1 LHSIFEVPTLV
12 TNTQLSDQDIVQAR
26 EVVMKRV
33 VLTLILLSGAV
44 SAQTITKGGVLQ
56 LAVDQSPV
64 GLDPHVATAFS
75 TFAITQLIYEG
86 LMTTDPSLKLR
97 PQLATKYT
105 KSEDGLKYVFTLRP
119 GVKFQNGDAFTSA
132 DVVFSMDR
140 VKNPKTASPLAS
152 RLSAVKDVVATGP
165 LEVTFT
171 LTKPFAPF
179 LDQVAS
185 IDIVDHTYVA
195 GGGDMQRK
203 PVGTGPFMLKAWI
216 PDTAV
221 ELAKNPKYWVK
232 AQPYLDGL
240 KYNIVPDASTRQLGL
255 QSGTYQMLPNI
266 DPSVATLLKAT
277 PQVDLLKSQD
287 LAYTLLGMNTSRK
300 PFNDPRVREALNYA
314 INRPELVQAVY
325 FGEAQPGGPIP
336 PAIRAFATPTS
347 GFSCYASNAS
357 KARDLLKQAGY
368 PDGVNF
374 NILTFSTIKTVSDT
388 AQVLQA
394 QLAKAGFKAKIDVQ
408 ELGGFIQNWRNSNFD
423 AFVSLNGGSVDP
435 DGQLYRTVVSGGS
448 TNVFK
453 YADPAVD
460 ALLEQGRT
468 TTSAA
473 QRVRIYS
480 KLQSVLAC
488 KGPAAFLA
496 YGNLYTAVTKNVNGF
511 VSSPTRSLSGLKT
524 TWIAH

>member
-1 LHSIFEVPTLV
+1 
-12 TNTQLSDQDIVQAR
+12 
-26 EVVMKRV
+26 MKRA
-33 VLTLILLSGAV
+33 VLTLILLSGV
-44 SAQTITKGGVLQ
+44 VGAQTVTRGGVLQ

-86 LMTTDPSLKLR
+86 LMSTDPSLKLR
-97 PQLATKYT
+97 PALATKYT

-119 GVKFQNGDAFTSA
+119 GVTFHNGDPFTSA

-152 RLSAVKDVVATGP
+152 RLSAVKDIVASGP
-165 LEVTFT
+165 LEVTFV
-171 LTKPFAPF
+171 LAKPFAPF
-179 LDQVAS
+179 LDQIAS

-195 GGGDMQRK
+195 GGGDMQRR
-203 PVGTGPFMLKAWI
+203 PVGTGPFVFKTWI
-216 PDTAV
+216 PDTSV
-221 ELAKNPKYWVK
+221 QLDRNPKYWVK
-232 AQPYLDGL
+232 TQPYLDGL

-266 DPSVATLLKAT
+266 DPSVATILKAA

-314 INRPELVQAVY
+314 VNRPELVQAVY
-325 FGEAQPGGPIP
+325 FGDAQPGGPVP
-336 PAIRAFATPTS
+336 PAIRNFATPVS
-347 GFSCYASNAS
+347 GFPCYTSSAS
-357 KARDLLKQAGY
+357 KARELLKQAGY
-368 PDGVNF
+368 PDGLNF

-394 QLAKAGFKAKIDVQ
+394 QLAKAGFNAKIDVQ
-408 ELGGFIQNWRNSNFD
+408 EFGSFVQNWRNSNFD

-453 YADPAVD
+453 YANPAVD

-468 TTSAA
+468 ATSPATRL
-473 QRVRIYS
+473 RVYS
-480 KLQSVLAC
+480 QLQATLAC

-496 YGNLYTAVTKNVNGF
+496 YGNLYSAVSKQVNGF
-511 VSSPTRSLSGLKT
+511 VPNPTRSLAGLKT
-524 TWIAH
+524 TWLGR